1 MSVDPRLVIRRVAAE
16 NKIPSHL
23 IFTASSQPNI
33 SRVRHLCIKAVV
45 EECTDMT
52 IVAIADVFGLSPR
65 TIGRV
70 SNKRKIN
77 PIFDLPRK
85 SWKES
90 PEDIY
95 RRMVG
100 ELSPGTRAALLS
112 GRRTVPITKIRW
124 SIVWEIID
132 LCPGVSESEI
142 TSIMGI
148 DPKTVRHCLN
158 MREERER
165 DGWSALCKTKE
176 TKAA

>member
-1 MSVDPRLVIRRVAAE
+1 MSADPRTVIRRVATE
-16 NKIPSHL
+16 NRIQSHL
-23 IFTASSQPNI
+23 VFTASSQPNI

-45 EECTDMT
+45 EECPDMT
-52 IVAIADVFGLSPR
+52 VDEIADVFGLSPR
-65 TIGRV
+65 TISRV
-70 SNKRKIN
+70 SNKKRIN

-100 ELSPGTRAALLS
+100 DLSPGTRAALLN
-112 GRRTVPITKIRW
+112 GRRTVPVTKIRW
-124 SIVWEIID
+124 SIVWEITD

-148 DPKTVRHCLN
+148 DPKTVRHCLS
-158 MREERER
+158 MREDREQN
-165 DGWSALCKTKE
+165 GWSSLCKTKK

>member
-1 MSVDPRLVIRRVAAE
+1 MAVDE
-16 NKIPSHL
+16 
-23 IFTASSQPNI
+23 
-33 SRVRHLCIKAVV
+33 
-45 EECTDMT
+45 
-52 IVAIADVFGLSPR
+52 IADVFGLSPR
-65 TIGRV
+65 TISRV
-70 SNKRKIN
+70 SNKKRIN

-100 ELSPGTRAALLS
+100 DLSPGTRAALLN
-112 GRRTVPITKIRW
+112 GRRTVPVTKIRW
-124 SIVWEIID
+124 SIVWEITD

-148 DPKTVRHCLN
+148 DSKTVRHCLS
-158 MREERER
+158 MREDREQN
-165 DGWSALCKTKE
+165 GWSSLCKTKK